1 MRLLDLLCS
10 PDVGL
15 EIAYCVFP
23 CLQTL
28 CEEFGSLQIIRIS
41 LLLADIEASSANGLT
56 FLGSVRGTASSL
68 MALDVEVWRRG
79 IVTGCEPGSPGFS
92 ADMMEVVLSILSQSL
107 LLERMRGSQVLLQAH
122 LVGNAWGKGCDPGDN
137 RSLLSGPLK
146 RSKQSRV
153 LVLAV

>member
-10 PDVGL
+10 PNVGL

-28 CEEFGSLQIIRIS
+28 CEEFRSLQIIRIS
-41 LLLADIEASSANGLT
+41 LFLVDMGGWSANGLT

-79 IVTGCEPGSPGFS
+79 IVTGCEPGSPAFS

-107 LLERMRGSQVLLQAH
+107 LERIRGLQVLLQAH
-122 LVGNAWGKGCDPGDN
+122 LVGIAWGKGCDPGDN
-137 RSLLSGPLK
+137 RSLISGPPK
-146 RSKQSRV
+146 RRKQSRV
-153 LVLAV
+153 LAV